1 MIQFDEKS
9 HTYTLDGVELPS
21 VTHICRFLAY
31 DYKSSRPWLAA
42 EAARRGTVVHEAC
55 ALIDYGEI
63 PEENPEIAGYLKAY
77 RRFLADYRPDW
88 KLIEYPMGN
97 LELGYAGT
105 LDRYGS
111 IYRGDCTRFCILD
124 IKTGQLHEPSLSVQL
139 TAYKW
144 LLPPWEPC
152 NYLYALQLRKDGT
165 YLLAGVPSN
174 GELLEAC
181 ITLHN
186 ATERKKRA

>member
-1 MIQFDEKS
+1 MRIYYHKAGANSSLFPQ
-9 HTYTLDGVELPS
+9 GPS
-21 VTHICRFLAY
+21 GCAKFMSTRTGGPA
-31 DYKSSRPWLAA
+31 KA
-42 EAARRGTVVHEAC
+42 AARRGSAVHEAC

-63 PEENPEIAGYLKAY
+63 PEETPEITGYLKAY
-77 RRFLADYRPDW
+77 RRFLADYCPDW
-88 KLIEYPMGN
+88 ELIEHPLGN
-97 LELGYAGT
+97 LELGFAGT

-111 IYRGDCTRFCILD
+111 TYKGDCTRFCILD

-144 LLPPWEPC
+144 LLPPWLPC
-152 NYLYALQLRKDGT
+152 HYLYALQLRKDGT
-165 YLLAGVPSN
+165 YQLSEVPSN